1 MRKTLSVII
10 PCYNEE
16 ENIEFIYNA
25 INEVELIFNRKYSID
40 FEILF
45 IDDGSKDETSN
56 KVLGLKSL
64 HENVTLI
71 TFSRN
76 FGKEAAIFAGLE
88 NVSGDY
94 IVLMDADMQDPPSLL
109 PEMFEGISKEGY
121 DCVATRRVS
130 RKGEPP
136 VRSLCARIFYKLINS
151 ISEIEIVDGARDF
164 RLMTKEVKD
173 SILSICEKNRF
184 SKGIFSWVG
193 FKTKWLEYENIE
205 RLKGQTK
212 WSCFKLT
219 VYAIDGIV
227 AFSTKPLVASSI
239 AGLAICFFSFLLI
252 VFIIIRKVIFGDPV
266 LGWPSLVCIIT
277 LFAGLQMFFIGIAGI
292 YLSKTYIETKKRPI
306 YIKKS
311 HAH

>member
-1 MRKTLSVII
+1 MNKTLSVII

-16 ENIEFIYNA
+16 ENIELIYSAVNDVEKFFIEKYN
-25 INEVELIFNRKYSID
+25 ID
-40 FEILF
+40 FEIIF
-45 IDDGSKDETSN
+45 IDDGSTDLTSS
-56 KVLGLKSL
+56 KVCELNHS
-64 HENVTLI
+64 NVNLI

-88 NVSGDY
+88 NVTGDY
-94 IVLMDADMQDPPSLL
+94 IALMDADMQDPPTLL
-109 PEMFEGISKEGY
+109 PEMFKGIAEEGY
-121 DCVATRRVS
+121 DCVATRRVN

-136 VRSLCARIFYKLINS
+136 VRSLCAKVFYKLINK

-173 SILSICEKNRF
+173 AILSICEKNRF

-205 RLKGQTK
+205 RIKGKTK

-227 AFSTKPLVASSI
+227 AFSTKPLVISSI
-239 AGLAICFFSFLLI
+239 AGLGFCFFSFLLI
-252 VFIIIRKVIFGDPV
+252 IFIIIRKVIFGDPV

-292 YLSKTYIETKKRPI
+292 YLSKTYIESKKRPI
-306 YIKKS
+306 YIQKRIQV
-311 HAH
+311 